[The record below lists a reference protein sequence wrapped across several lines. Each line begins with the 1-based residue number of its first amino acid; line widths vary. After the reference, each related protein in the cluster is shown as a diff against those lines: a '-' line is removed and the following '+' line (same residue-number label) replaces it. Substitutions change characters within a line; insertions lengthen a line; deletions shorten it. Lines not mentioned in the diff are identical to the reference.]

1 MKLVIGDKNSSSWSM
16 RPGLVLKHFGIPFEE
31 IMVRLNRP
39 DSSANIL
46 AHSPSGKVPCLV
58 TDGGAVVW
66 ESLAIMETLAEL
78 FPQHAMWPRDATT
91 RAYARSVSSEM
102 HAGFSDL
109 REQMSMDIRR
119 QSFGQVPTAG
129 AAANIKRVDTI
140 WRHCLDAQG
149 GPFLFGE
156 FGGADAMFAPIV
168 MRFITYQPEL
178 RAVSQDY
185 VARVAAHP
193 LVAEWVAGALGEPDE
208 WRLPRYELFAPTAA
222 A

>member
-16 RPGLVLKHFGIPFEE
+16 RPWLVLKHFGIPFEE

-129 AAANIKRVDTI
+129 GVGNIKRVDAI
-140 WRHCLDAQG
+140 WRHCLDAHG
-149 GPFLFGE
+149 GPFLFGD
-156 FGGADAMFAPIV
+156 FGIADAMFAPVV
-168 MRFITYQPEL
+168 MRFNSYAPKL
-178 RAVSQDY
+178 SGAALAY
-185 VARVAAHP
+185 CARVTALPAT
-193 LVAEWVAGALGEPDE
+193 AEWIQGARDE
-208 WRLPRYELFAPTAA
+208 Q
-222 A
+222 